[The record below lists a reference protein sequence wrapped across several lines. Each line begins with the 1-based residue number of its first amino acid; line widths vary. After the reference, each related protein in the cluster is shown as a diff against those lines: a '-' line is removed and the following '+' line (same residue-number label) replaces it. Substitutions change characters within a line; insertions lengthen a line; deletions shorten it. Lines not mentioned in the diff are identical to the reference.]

1 MPRTSMKLPDWP
13 RADRAMW
20 KRLITKRCL
29 LDLEVSGGI
38 RWAPETR
45 RVTARDYGYWLSF
58 ILASDRSAALDSPG
72 ARVTPDRVRRYC
84 RSMEDVCA
92 RTRTSRIA
100 HLLVIIRRA
109 DAGRDFRWLAG
120 VRRGLERLARREGP
134 VRSKYGRVLASGK
147 LIQAGVTLLKRA
159 HLDQDRSFALRAKD
173 FRDGMMIALLA
184 ARPLRIKNFATLRLG
199 HHVRTTSSGYFIDIP
214 GEETKTGRPLET
226 FVPEDLCSW
235 FSIYLEQYRPRLL
248 SGRQSDYVWVHTT
261 GHAYQPG
268 ALSQRISK
276 LTARTLGVAISP
288 HLFRDCAATTIAT
301 DDPEH
306 VLTIAP
312 FLGHANLRT
321 AEDHYI
327 HAQGLEAN
335 RRMQDCIKNLRRQA
349 RPARQRT
356 SGA

>member
-1 MPRTSMKLPDWP
+1 
-13 RADRAMW
+13 
-20 KRLITKRCL
+20 
-29 LDLEVSGGI
+29 
-38 RWAPETR
+38 
-45 RVTARDYGYWLSF
+45 
-58 ILASDRSAALDSPG
+58 
-72 ARVTPDRVRRYC
+72 
-84 RSMEDVCA
+84 MEDVCA

-100 HLLVIIRRA
+100 HLLAIIRRA
-109 DAGRDFRWLAG
+109 DRDRDFRWLAA

-134 VRSKYGRVLASGK
+134 VRSKHGRVLASGK

-173 FRDGMMIALLA
+173 FRDGLIIALLA

-199 HHVRTTSSGYFIDIP
+199 RHIRTPSSGYFIDIP
-214 GEETKTGRPLET
+214 GEETKSGRPFET
-226 FVPEDLCSW
+226 FVPEDLCPW
-235 FSIYLEQYRPRLL
+235 FSIYLKEYRPRLL
-248 SGRQSDYVWVHTT
+248 SGRQSDYLWVHTT
-261 GHAYQPG
+261 GHAYQPV

-276 LTARTLGVAISP
+276 LTERMLGVAISP

-312 FLGHANLRT
+312 FLGHSNLRT

-335 RRMQDCIKNLRRQA
+335 RRMQGCIKNLRRQA
-349 RPARQRT
+349 RPIRRRRGRGMTEQLHH
-356 SGA
+356 